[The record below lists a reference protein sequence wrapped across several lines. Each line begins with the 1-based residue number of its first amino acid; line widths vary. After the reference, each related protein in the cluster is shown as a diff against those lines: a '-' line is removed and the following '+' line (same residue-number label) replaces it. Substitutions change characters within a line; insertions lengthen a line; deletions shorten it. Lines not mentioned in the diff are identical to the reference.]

1 MPTEQGFL
9 QIKAGGPTLTLTQPV
24 SPDLQEKVE
33 QYGDDKNFKW
43 HPDTNA
49 AELAY
54 ILYQVPVLVGVHGSE
69 MLPN

>member
-1 MPTEQGFL
+1 MCRPSR
-9 QIKAGGPTLTLTQPV
+9 ASCRSRPADRRCATQPV

-43 HPDTNA
+43 HPDTNS